1 MHKLYIEEKK
11 KKFQININLNETVK
25 SLYYTYEY
33 IFDKSYGYKVI
44 KNNNKILKLKITN
57 LINNNHCF
65 FKNDDVILYNKNKKI
80 IKFKLLKV
88 NKNYVYIK
96 NIDNEIENSGFI
108 KLSNN
113 KTNSL
118 FVFNSN
124 ILDSKKKLNSY
135 NITNNSII
143 FCLKKKI

>member
-1 MHKLYIEEKK
+1 M
-11 KKFQININLNETVK
+11 
-25 SLYYTYEY
+25 
-33 IFDKSYGYKVI
+33 
-44 KNNNKILKLKITN
+44 
-57 LINNNHCF
+57 F

-80 IKFKLLKV
+80 LKFKLLKV

-96 NIDNEIENSGFI
+96 NIDNEIEKSGFI

-113 KTNSL
+113 KTNTL

-124 ILDSKKKLNSY
+124 ILDSKKLNSY

-143 FCLKKKI
+143 FCLKKLVKILNLFK